1 MIRDDADV
9 AIFDVLLLRR
19 RIRQLRLE
27 RRVVDHDVDTE
38 RAEVITRIDTT
49 HVKEPFAEFVV
60 AFEQVPRVGVHDE
73 RTHHFA
79 VVLDVELVDEVVNVC
94 QRVARGVGEI
104 GSTLNDVVS
113 FPFVVN
119 VEIGF
124 DHCERAVVH
133 AITELEFGIL
143 EQLSAEKLGVGGDTV
158 HQLKIFT
165 IFLIQDGE
173 TFGRS
178 AVILNIAGY
187 FANLAIVE
195 DDAFSELGDLIF
207 LNRQFSRPTDC
218 RFAVGVADIQDDVR
232 VFVTLDGFD
241 FVLNRAFVREK
252 GRQGFGEIGCA
263 NTRPN
268 RKKICRIP
276 ILGNEHCHDICL
288 LLSGFCHDD
297 HVRRERRFLDATRI
311 QNYADTRTRID
322 EHVARNGERD
332 TVRSTIDRR
341 ANERQI
347 RSDDANIRR
356 DEGVVE
362 RESRGEFDF
371 SSDRRA
377 FRQFSNCENSGGG
390 GLGEDEH
397 LGRDARRG
405 MFGRENDVV
414 KSRFGG
420 GVHFCGQQ
428 VFVDVTMR
436 DERERGETFLFG
448 I

>member
-1 MIRDDADV
+1 MNGGREEYAHRGLRDPPSKASTLRVQLAAQHTAFFHHTRIECGEDVCLDCGLNLVGVAVLDATDNGASFVVVSNVGTLRFVAEHIAEQIGFRADDVTETLIRDDADV

-27 RRVVDHDVDTE
+27 RRVVDHDVDTK
-38 RAEVITRIDTT
+38 RIEVITRIDAT

-60 AFEQVPRVGVHDE
+60 AFEQVPRVGVHNE

-79 VVLDVELVDEVVNVC
+79 IVLDVELVDEVVDVC
-94 QRVARGVGEI
+94 QRVTRGVGEI
-104 GSTLNDVVS
+104 GRTLNNVVR

-124 DHCERAVVH
+124 DHRERAVVH
-133 AITELEFGIL
+133 TIAELEFGIL

-158 HQLKIFT
+158 HQLKIFA
-165 IFLIQDGE
+165 IFLIQYGE
-173 TFGRS
+173 TFGRRT
-178 AVILNIAGY
+178 VILDVAGY

-195 DDAFSELGDLIF
+195 DDAFAELGDLIF

-218 RFAVGVADIQDDVR
+218 RFAVGVANVQDDVR

-268 RKKICRIP
+268 REKICRIP

-288 LLSGFCHDD
+288 LLSSLCHDD

-311 QNYADTRTRID
+311 QNDADTRTRID

-332 TVRSTIDRR
+332 TIRSTIDRR
-341 ANERQI
+341 ANER
-347 RSDDANIRR
+347 
-356 DEGVVE
+356 
-362 RESRGEFDF
+362 
-371 SSDRRA
+371 
-377 FRQFSNCENSGGG
+377 
-390 GLGEDEH
+390 
-397 LGRDARRG
+397 
-405 MFGRENDVV
+405 
-414 KSRFGG
+414 
-420 GVHFCGQQ
+420 
-428 VFVDVTMR
+428 
-436 DERERGETFLFG
+436 
-448 I
+448 

>member
-1 MIRDDADV
+1 MNGGREECAHRGLHAPPSKASMLRVQFAAQHTAFFHHTRIECGEDVRLDRRLNLVGVAVLDATDNGASFVVVSNVGTLRFVAEHIAEQIGFRADDVSETLIRYDADV

-27 RRVVDHDVDTE
+27 RRVVDHDIDTK
-38 RAEVITRIDTT
+38 RAEVIARIDTT

-60 AFEQVPRVGVHDE
+60 AFEQVPRVCVHDE
-73 RTHHFA
+73 RTHHFS

-133 AITELEFGIL
+133 AIAELEFGIL

-158 HQLKIFT
+158 HQLKIFA

-187 FANLAIVE
+187 FANLAIIE

-218 RFAVGVADIQDDVR
+218 RFAVGVANVQDDVR

-276 ILGNEHCHDICL
+276 ILGNEHCHNICL
-288 LLSGFCHDD
+288 LLSSLCHDD

-311 QNYADTRTRID
+311 QNDADTRTRID
-322 EHVARNGERD
+322 EHVSRDGERD
-332 TVRSTIDRR
+332 TVRSAINRR
-341 ANERQI
+341 ANER
-347 RSDDANIRR
+347 
-356 DEGVVE
+356 
-362 RESRGEFDF
+362 
-371 SSDRRA
+371 
-377 FRQFSNCENSGGG
+377 
-390 GLGEDEH
+390 
-397 LGRDARRG
+397 
-405 MFGRENDVV
+405 
-414 KSRFGG
+414 
-420 GVHFCGQQ
+420 
-428 VFVDVTMR
+428 
-436 DERERGETFLFG
+436 
-448 I
+448 

>member
-1 MIRDDADV
+1 MNGGREEYAHRGLRDPPSKASMLRVQLAAQHTAFFHHARIECGEDVRLDRRLNLVGVTVLDATDNGASFVVVSNVGTLRFVAEHIAEQIGFRANDVTKTLIRDDADV

-38 RAEVITRIDTT
+38 RIEVIARIDTT

-60 AFEQVPRVGVHDE
+60 AFEQVPRVGVHNE
-73 RTHHFA
+73 RTHHFTI
-79 VVLDVELVDEVVNVC
+79 VLDVELVDEVVDVC
-94 QRVARGVGEI
+94 QSVARGVGEI
-104 GSTLNDVVS
+104 GGTLHDVVR

-133 AITELEFGIL
+133 AIAELEFGIL

-158 HQLKIFT
+158 HQLEIFA

-178 AVILNIAGY
+178 TIILNIAGY

-195 DDAFSELGDLIF
+195 DDAFAELGDLIF

-218 RFAVGVADIQDDVR
+218 RFAVGVANVQDDVR

-268 RKKICRIP
+268 REKIRRIP

-288 LLSGFCHDD
+288 LLSSFRHDD

-311 QNYADTRTRID
+311 QNDADTRTRID

-332 TVRSTIDRR
+332 TVRCAIDRR
-341 ANERQI
+341 ANER
-347 RSDDANIRR
+347 
-356 DEGVVE
+356 
-362 RESRGEFDF
+362 
-371 SSDRRA
+371 
-377 FRQFSNCENSGGG
+377 
-390 GLGEDEH
+390 
-397 LGRDARRG
+397 
-405 MFGRENDVV
+405 
-414 KSRFGG
+414 
-420 GVHFCGQQ
+420 
-428 VFVDVTMR
+428 
-436 DERERGETFLFG
+436 
-448 I
+448 

>member
-1 MIRDDADV
+1 MNGGREEYAHRGLRDPPSKASPLCVQLAAQHTAFFHHTRIECGEDVRLDRRLNLVGVTVLDATDNGARFVVVSNVGTLRFVAEHIAEKVGFRANDVTETLIRDDADV

-27 RRVVDHDVDTE
+27 RRVVDHDVDTKCV
-38 RAEVITRIDTT
+38 EVIARIDTA
-49 HVKEPFAEFVV
+49 HVEEPFAEFVV

-73 RTHHFA
+73 RAHHFA
-79 VVLDVELVDEVVNVC
+79 VVLDVELVNEVVDVC
-94 QRVARGVGEI
+94 QRVGCRVGEI
-104 GSTLNDVVS
+104 GRTLNDVMG

-133 AITELEFGIL
+133 TIAELEFGIL

-173 TFGRS
+173 TFGRC
-178 AVILNIAGY
+178 AVILNVAGY

-218 RFAVGVADIQDDVR
+218 RFAVGVANVQDDVR

-268 RKKICRIP
+268 REKICRIP

-288 LLSGFCHDD
+288 LLSSFRHDD
-297 HVRRERRFLDATRI
+297 HVCRERRFLDATRI
-311 QNYADTRTRID
+311 QNDADTRTRVD
-322 EHVARNGERD
+322 EYVARNGESD
-332 TVRSTIDRR
+332 AVRCAIDRR
-341 ANERQI
+341 ANER
-347 RSDDANIRR
+347 
-356 DEGVVE
+356 
-362 RESRGEFDF
+362 
-371 SSDRRA
+371 
-377 FRQFSNCENSGGG
+377 
-390 GLGEDEH
+390 
-397 LGRDARRG
+397 
-405 MFGRENDVV
+405 
-414 KSRFGG
+414 
-420 GVHFCGQQ
+420 
-428 VFVDVTMR
+428 
-436 DERERGETFLFG
+436 
-448 I
+448 

>member
-1 MIRDDADV
+1 MNGGREEYAHRGLRDPPSKASMLCVQLAAQHTAFFHHTRIECGEDVSLDRRLNLIGVAVLDATDNGARFVVVSDVGTLRFVAEHIAEKVGFRANDVTETLIRDDADV
-9 AIFDVLLLRR
+9 SIFDVLLLRR

-38 RAEVITRIDTT
+38 RVEVIARVNAT
-49 HVKEPFAEFVV
+49 HVEEPFAEFVV

-79 VVLDVELVDEVVNVC
+79 IVLDVELVDEVVDVC
-94 QRVARGVGEI
+94 QRVASGVGEI
-104 GSTLNDVVS
+104 GRTVNDVVS
-113 FPFVVN
+113 FPLVVN

-133 AITELEFGIL
+133 TIAELEFGIL

-158 HQLKIFT
+158 HQLKIFA

-173 TFGRS
+173 TFGRCT
-178 AVILNIAGY
+178 VILNIAGY

-195 DDAFSELGDLIF
+195 DDAFAELGDLVF

-218 RFAVGVADIQDDVR
+218 CFAVRVTDIQDDVR

-252 GRQGFGEIGCA
+252 GRQGFWEIGCA

-288 LLSGFCHDD
+288 LLSSFRHDD

-311 QNYADTRTRID
+311 QNDANTRTRIN
-322 EHVARNGERD
+322 EHVARNGERN
-332 TVRSTIDRR
+332 TVRCAIDRR
-341 ANERQI
+341 ANER
-347 RSDDANIRR
+347 
-356 DEGVVE
+356 
-362 RESRGEFDF
+362 
-371 SSDRRA
+371 
-377 FRQFSNCENSGGG
+377 
-390 GLGEDEH
+390 
-397 LGRDARRG
+397 
-405 MFGRENDVV
+405 
-414 KSRFGG
+414 
-420 GVHFCGQQ
+420 
-428 VFVDVTMR
+428 
-436 DERERGETFLFG
+436 
-448 I
+448 